1 MLKQSGKAFPAAAAP
16 MAPRRTGRAS
26 IVAGLV
32 MLAVATA
39 GPFGA
44 ARATPVAVAA
54 APAAAA
60 PAATGPTP
68 LDKYLDNLKTLRTT
82 FLQTLADG
90 QGREIDRATGTL
102 IVARPGK
109 FSWDIHPQAASIAG
123 ASGGAA
129 AGANTG
135 GAGNGAGGSAASE
148 PGHSNAG
155 QLMVS
160 DGRNLWFFD
169 RDLEQVTVKPVDA
182 ALSATP
188 AMLLSGTVDVRKNFT
203 LTPAGQRDGLD
214 WVLVEPHG
222 TDADFRDAL
231 FGFANGDLKRMIL
244 EDKLGQTATI
254 LFDHIE
260 RNGPVT
266 AQETSFTPPKGAD
279 VIGTPRK

>member
-1 MLKQSGKAFPAAAAP
+1 MLKQSGKAFPAAAASR
-16 MAPRRTGRAS
+16 ASRRTAWRALM
-26 IVAGLV
+26 VAGLV
-32 MLAVATA
+32 MLAVVTA
-39 GPFGA
+39 GPFVA
-44 ARATPVAVAA
+44 ARATPVALAA
-54 APAAAA
+54 APTAAA

-109 FSWDIHPQAASIAG
+109 FSWDIHPQAASAAV
-123 ASGGAA
+123 ASGGA
-129 AGANTG
+129 GAVADSG
-135 GAGNGAGGSAASE
+135 AASE
-148 PGHSNAG
+148 PGSSNAG
-155 QLMVS
+155 QLMVC
-160 DGRNLWFFD
+160 DGHNLWFFD

-266 AQETSFTPPKGAD
+266 AQETSFTPPKGTD

>member
-1 MLKQSGKAFPAAAAP
+1 MLKGFL
-16 MAPRRTGRAS
+16 RWVG
-26 IVAGLV
+26 
-32 MLAVATA
+32 LAVGIVLFQLATA
-39 GPFGA
+39 A
-44 ARATPVAVAA
+44 DSS
-54 APAAAA
+54 
-60 PAATGPTP
+60 TP
-68 LDKYLDNLKTLRTT
+68 LDKYLDNLKTLRTS

-90 QGREIDRATGTL
+90 QGREIDRSTGTL

-109 FSWDIHPQAASIAG
+109 FSWEIHPQT
-123 ASGGAA
+123 GAA
-129 AGANTG
+129 NK
-135 GAGNGAGGSAASE
+135 
-148 PGHSNAG
+148 AG

-203 LTPAGQRDGLD
+203 LTAAGQREGLD

-222 TDADFRDAL
+222 VDADFKDAL

-254 LFDHIE
+254 MFDHIE
-260 RNGPVT
+260 RNVPVS
-266 AQETSFTPPKGAD
+266 AQETTFTPPKGAD